1 MFERIG
7 SDPKL
12 FSQIARIRD
21 TGITVSQVVSQLVNG
36 TPVSAVLAQY
46 PQLEMDDIVQALSFA
61 VTSMIEVNAVVAHD
75 ARKPLSIIL
84 GYAGILTEAGIS
96 EPERIEFSQQIVDQA
111 TRSSSIWNEMA
122 EWAKFRYGFR
132 EMPCEQTNL
141 PKVLE
146 SAVATAVQ
154 EHPGTAVEVKQPDT
168 LPDVCGNM
176 YLARAVTYL
185 LSDETALCLNPQ
197 SVIEVQ
203 PPADGRVTVRVQRAY
218 PAPPASLPPAE
229 SFFSAERGGLYI
241 ASRMLQSLG
250 SSVRA
255 EPGAE
260 HVTFVFA
267 LDVWKGA

>member
-1 MFERIG
+1 
-7 SDPKL
+7 
-12 FSQIARIRD
+12 
-21 TGITVSQVVSQLVNG
+21 
-36 TPVSAVLAQY
+36 
-46 PQLEMDDIVQALSFA
+46 
-61 VTSMIEVNAVVAHD
+61 
-75 ARKPLSIIL
+75 
-84 GYAGILTEAGIS
+84 
-96 EPERIEFSQQIVDQA
+96 
-111 TRSSSIWNEMA
+111 
-122 EWAKFRYGFR
+122 
-132 EMPCEQTNL
+132 MPCEQTNL